1 MATTTINVT
10 AINGLFAQ
18 TESSTVITNTTTES
32 SLIGNGVGSL
42 TIPANGFAIGDSFHA
57 KLIGHIS
64 CNSSATI
71 RIRIKA
77 DSILL
82 ADTGVITL
90 ATTTNKHW
98 EINVYFTIRELGT
111 AGTASIASGGIFSFV
126 KNAGNAFEGS
136 NFLSINDTT
145 FDTTISNTLEITAE
159 WGSASATDS
168 IYSDIFMLNKT
179 Y

>member
-71 RIRIKA
+71 RIRIKS

-98 EINVYFTIRELGT
+98 EINVYFTIREIGAT
-111 AGTASIASGGIFSFV
+111 GVASIASGGIFSYV
-126 KNAGNAFEGS
+126 KNAGNAFEGA
-136 NFLSINDTT
+136 NFLSINNTT
-145 FDTTISNTLEITAE
+145 FDTTISNQLAITVE
-159 WGSASATDS
+159 WGAANAGNS
-168 IYSDIFMLNKT
+168 IYSDIFILNKT

>member
-18 TESSTVITNTTTES
+18 TESSTPIANTTTES
-32 SLIGNGVGSL
+32 SLIGTGVGSL
-42 TIPANGFAIGDSFHA
+42 SIPANGFAVGDSFHA

-64 CNSSATI
+64 CNSAATI
-71 RIRIKA
+71 RIRVKS

-82 ADTGVITL
+82 ADTDVIPL
-90 ATTTNKHW
+90 ATATNKHW
-98 EINVYFTIRELGT
+98 EINVYFTIREIGA
-111 AGTASIASGGIFSFV
+111 AGVASIAAGGIFSFV
-126 KNAGNAFEGS
+126 KNAGTAFEGR
-136 NFLSINDTT
+136 NFLSINDNT

-159 WGSASATDS
+159 WGSANAADS
-168 IYSDIFMLNKT
+168 IYSDIFMLSKT